1 MEWSGQLGY
10 GEEEVHRLLEK
21 LGLTAQGS
29 VHPYDLSGGQQ
40 QLLAIGKLLL
50 AKPDVLLL
58 DEPTKGLDAQARSK
72 VAHVLLDLRAQ
83 GKTVLMASHDL
94 DFVQQVA
101 DTVSMMFDGEIAST
115 EPVTTFFA
123 NNVYYRP

>member
-1 MEWSGQLGY
+1 MKELEDRIRKDGIVREGNVLKVDNFLNHQCDVSLYDQMGSKFAQL
-10 GEEEVHRLLEK
+10 
-21 LGLTAQGS
+21 
-29 VHPYDLSGGQQ
+29 
-40 QLLAIGKLLL
+40 
-50 AKPDVLLL
+50 
-58 DEPTKGLDAQARSK
+58 
-72 VAHVLLDLRAQ
+72 LLDLRTQ

>member
-1 MEWSGQLGY
+1 M
-10 GEEEVHRLLEK
+10 
-21 LGLTAQGS
+21 
-29 VHPYDLSGGQQ
+29 
-40 QLLAIGKLLL
+40 
-50 AKPDVLLL
+50 LLL
-58 DEPTKGLDAQARSK
+58 DEPTKGLDTRARSK
-72 VAHVLLDLRAQ
+72 FAQLLLDLRTQ